1 MATQINVMGFSN
13 LNVGLHN
20 DFHCKAYS
28 KMKEAGAQAL
38 HIENLLLTYGELVE
52 LESSIVR
59 RQTAYVST
67 KQLNDMDQARDNAMG
82 VILNII
88 TAHKTNTIE
97 AKSKAAYALDAM
109 VAPYRNI
116 RYHEKRTQTRE
127 VAGLLAVLNKE
138 EAMAHIATL
147 NLTEEATLLAEKNAA
162 FAAIDD
168 EKLQEEVERLP
179 QKDIDTEELRKQVD
193 AKYAEI
199 VQTVNAY
206 AIVQPTEAIEAFIA
220 QMNALISLTKPSSGG
235 SSGSGSSSS
244 GTDTPPGT
252 QPTDPD
258 TGGGS
263 SSTDTDTN
271 PDNEPAN
278 PDTGGDD
285 NPYEDEDGGLAG

>member
-1 MATQINVMGFSN
+1 MATQINVMGFSY

-20 DFHCKAYS
+20 DFHYQAYG
-28 KMKEAGAQAL
+28 KMKATGAQAL
-38 HIENLLLTYGELVE
+38 HIENLLPAYGELVE

-59 RQTAYVST
+59 RQTTYVST
-67 KQLNDMDQARDNAMG
+67 VQLNDADKVRDNAMG
-82 VILNII
+82 VILNVI

-97 AKSKAAYALDAM
+97 AKRSAALALDAM
-109 VAPYRNI
+109 VAPYRGISN
-116 RYHEKRTQTRE
+116 HEKRTQTRE

-147 NLTEEATLLAEKNAA
+147 NLTEEVTLLAEKNAD
-162 FAAIDD
+162 FEAIFN

-220 QMNALISLTKPSSGG
+220 QMNALISLTKPGSSSGSSSGG
-235 SSGSGSSSS
+235 STGGS
-244 GTDTPPGT
+244 TDTEPE
-252 QPTDPD
+252 PTPDPEPTPTPDPEPTPTPDPD
-258 TGGGS
+258 TG
-263 SSTDTDTN
+263 
-271 PDNEPAN
+271 EE
-278 PDTGGDD
+278 DD
-285 NPYEDEDGGLAG
+285 DEGGLAG

>member
-13 LNVGLHN
+13 LNLGLHN

-28 KMKEAGAQAL
+28 KMKAAGAQAL
-38 HIENLLLTYGELVE
+38 HIENQLPTYGELVE
-52 LESSIVR
+52 LESTIIR

-67 KQLNDMDQARDNAMG
+67 KQLNDMDKERDNAMG

-88 TAHKTNTIE
+88 TAHKTNMIE
-97 AKSKAAYALDAM
+97 EKSKAAHALDAK
-109 VAPYRNI
+109 VSPYRNI
-116 RYHEKRTQTRE
+116 RYHEKRTETRE

-138 EAMAHIATL
+138 ESMAHIATL
-147 NLTEEATLLAEKNAA
+147 NLTEEVALLAEKNAA

-168 EKLQEEVERLP
+168 AKLQEEVERLP

-220 QMNALISLTKPSSGG
+220 QMNALISLTKPAS
-235 SSGSGSSSS
+235 SSSS
-244 GTDTPPGT
+244 GSSTGGTTDTETEATPEPE
-252 QPTDPD
+252 PTPTPDPEPTPTPDPD
-258 TGGGS
+258 TG
-263 SSTDTDTN
+263 
-271 PDNEPAN
+271 A
-278 PDTGGDD
+278 DD
-285 NPYEDEDGGLAG
+285 DDEGGLAG

>member
-1 MATQINVMGFSN
+1 MATQINSIAFSHIN
-13 LNVGLHN
+13 LGLHN

-28 KMKEAGAQAL
+28 KMKAAGAQAL
-38 HIENLLLTYGELVE
+38 HIENLLPTYGELVE

-67 KQLNDMDQARDNAMG
+67 VQLNDADKARDKAMG

-97 AKSKAAYALDAM
+97 AKRTAALALDAM
-109 VAPYRNI
+109 VATYRGITN
-116 RYHEKRTQTRE
+116 HEKRTQTRE
-127 VAGLLAVLNKE
+127 VIGLINLLKSDKATP
-138 EAMAHIATL
+138 HITL
-147 NLTEEATLLAEKNAA
+147 LGLTEELEALEEKNAA

-199 VQTVNAY
+199 IQTVNAY

-263 SSTDTDTN
+263 SSTDTDTT
-271 PDNEPAN
+271 PDNEPTN

>member
-13 LNVGLHN
+13 LNLGLHN

-28 KMKEAGAQAL
+28 KIKAAGAQAL
-38 HIENLLLTYGELVE
+38 HIENQLPTYGELVE
-52 LESSIVR
+52 LESTIIR

-67 KQLNDMDQARDNAMG
+67 KQLNDMDKERDNAMG

-88 TAHKTNTIE
+88 TAHKTNMIE
-97 AKSKAAYALDAM
+97 EKSKAAHALDAK

-116 RYHEKRTQTRE
+116 RYHEKRTETRE
-127 VAGLLAVLNKE
+127 VAGLLSVLNKE

-147 NLTEEATLLAEKNAA
+147 NLTEEVALLAEKNAA

-168 EKLQEEVERLP
+168 AKLQEEVERLP

-220 QMNALISLTKPSSGG
+220 QMNGLISLTKPGSSSGSSSGG
-235 SSGSGSSSS
+235 STGGS
-244 GTDTPPGT
+244 TDTEPE
-252 QPTDPD
+252 PTPDPEPTPTPDPEPTPTPDPD
-258 TGGGS
+258 TG
-263 SSTDTDTN
+263 
-271 PDNEPAN
+271 EE
-278 PDTGGDD
+278 DD
-285 NPYEDEDGGLAG
+285 DEGGLAG